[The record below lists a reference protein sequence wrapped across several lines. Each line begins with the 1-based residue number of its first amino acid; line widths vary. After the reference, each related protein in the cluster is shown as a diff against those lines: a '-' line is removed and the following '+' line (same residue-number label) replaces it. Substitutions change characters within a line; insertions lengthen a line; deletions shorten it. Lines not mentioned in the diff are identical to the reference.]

1 MSYVSAQYLLFVG
14 IVFILYY
21 TIPKKWQWSFLLI
34 CSYGFYLFAGIKPL
48 FFILFTTISTYLAG
62 LKMGEYEKE
71 YRSYLDA
78 HRDELTRE
86 EKKARK
92 ADCAARKKKIL
103 LAALLSNFGILFVLK
118 YYNPIASNI
127 SQLFSL
133 FKYDASL
140 PLINV
145 ILPLGISFYMFMSL
159 SYCID
164 VYRAKYEPETN
175 IFKFALFISFFP
187 SVVQGP
193 LSRYDQLGSQLTAEH
208 DFNIDNLRR
217 GLLLM
222 GWGFM
227 KKIVIADRAAIV
239 VKEVFANYSNF
250 DGFQVAAAIFVY
262 TMQIYCDFSGGIDI
276 TRGVAQVMGI
286 DLIENFQRPY
296 FAISVPDYWGRWH
309 MSLTAW
315 MREYVFYPMTLSKKM
330 IKLGSWSR
338 AHLKGRMAKQLP
350 SYCVTFTVFFLM
362 GIWHG
367 AALGNFAF
375 ALYNGGV
382 IVLGMICKP
391 LFDKLAGLLHVNEKS
406 FLFHVWQIIRT
417 YFVMLI
423 GKMMVKATSVGAGFK
438 MLWMSFT
445 DFHPFHNTFKRL
457 IAMGMGGSDWI
468 ALTMAILILFVVS
481 LLQENGINIRDK
493 IESKPLAARWTF
505 YLIALTFLLVFGTY
519 GPGYSASEFIYRN
532 Y

>member
-1 MSYVSAQYLLFVG
+1 MSYVSGQYLIFLG

-21 TIPKKWQWSFLLI
+21 TIPKKYQWGFLLI

-48 FFILFTTISTYLAG
+48 FFILFTTLSTYFAG
-62 LKMGEYEKE
+62 IKMGDYEKQ
-71 YRSYLDA
+71 YRDYLDE
-78 HRDELTRE
+78 HRNEITRE
-86 EKKARK
+86 EKKELK
-92 ADCAARKKKIL
+92 VGNAANKKKIL
-103 LAALLSNFGILFVLK
+103 LMAMLSNFGILFVLK
-118 YYNPIASNI
+118 YYNPIAENI
-127 SQLFSL
+127 SALFSL
-133 FKYDASL
+133 FKYDAKL

-145 ILPLGISFYMFMSL
+145 ILPLGISFYMFMSI

-164 VYRAKYEPETN
+164 IYRAKYEPERN
-175 IFKFALFISFFP
+175 LFKFALFISFFP

-208 DFNIDNLRR
+208 KFDIDNLRR

-222 GWGFM
+222 AWGFT

-239 VKEVFANYSNF
+239 VREVFPNYANY
-250 DGFQVAAAIFVY
+250 DGFQIAVAIFVY

-296 FAISVPDYWGRWH
+296 FATSVPDYWGRWH

-338 AHLKGRMAKQLP
+338 THLKGRMAKQLP

-391 LFDKLAGLLHVNEKS
+391 MFDKMAEILHVNEKS
-406 FLFHVWQIIRT
+406 FIFHVWQIIRT
-417 YFVMLI
+417 YFVMLV
-423 GKMMVKATSVGAGFK
+423 GKMMVKAVSVSAGFK
-438 MLWMSFT
+438 MMGMAIT

-457 IAMGMGGSDWI
+457 VAMGMGGSDWI
-468 ALTMAILILFVVS
+468 ALTFAILLLFVVS
-481 LLQENGINIRDK
+481 VLQENGVNIRDR
-493 IESKPLAARWTF
+493 IESKPLAVRWAI
-505 YLIALTFLLVFGTY
+505 YLIALTFILILGTY

>member
-1 MSYVSAQYLLFVG
+1 MSYVSGQYLLFLG

-21 TIPKKWQWSFLLI
+21 VIPKKYQWVFLLA

-48 FFILFTTISTYLAG
+48 FFILFTTASTYFAG
-62 LKMGEYEKE
+62 LKMGAYEKE
-71 YRSYLDA
+71 YKTYLDK
-78 HRDELTRE
+78 HRDEISRD
-86 EKKARK
+86 EKKELK
-92 ADCAARKKKIL
+92 ANNAARKKKVL
-103 LAALLSNFGILFVLK
+103 LVALLSNFGILFILK
-118 YYNPIASNI
+118 YYNPIATNVTA
-127 SQLFSL
+127 LFSL
-133 FKYDASL
+133 FKYDAEI

-164 VYRAKYEPETN
+164 IYRAKYEPEKDF
-175 IFKFALFISFFP
+175 FKFALFISFFP

-193 LSRYDQLGSQLTAEH
+193 LSRYDQLGCQLTAEH
-208 DFNIDNLRR
+208 EFDIDNLRR

-222 GWGFM
+222 AWGFT

-239 VKEVFANYSNF
+239 VKQVFPDYMNY
-250 DGFQVAAAIFVY
+250 DGFQIAAAIFVY

-276 TRGVAQVMGI
+276 SRGVAQVMGI

-296 FAISVPDYWGRWH
+296 FAISVPDYWSRWH
-309 MSLTAW
+309 MSLTGW

-367 AALGNFAF
+367 AAIGNFAF
-375 ALYNGGV
+375 ALYNGGI

-391 LFDKLAGLLHVNEKS
+391 MFDKLAAALHVNEKS
-406 FLFHVWQIIRT
+406 FIFHVWQIIRT
-417 YFVMLI
+417 YCVMLI
-423 GKMMVKATSVGAGFK
+423 GKMMVKAVSVSAGMK
-438 MLWMSFT
+438 MLWLSVT
-445 DFHPFHNTFKRL
+445 DFHPFGNTFKRL
-457 IAMGMGGSDWI
+457 IAMGMGGGDWI
-468 ALTMAILILFVVS
+468 ALTLAILILFVVS
-481 LLQENGINIRDK
+481 LLQENGVNIRDE
-493 IESKPLAARWTF
+493 IESRPLVARWAF
-505 YLIALTFLLVFGTY
+505 YLIALTFILILGTY